1 MMDWFTS
8 VKTIYGWGRQYYS
21 NADVAR
27 FVELGRITEEQYEQ
41 ITGLT
46 YPDTVP
52 LVSVDL
58 GGTTKLTNF

>member
-27 FVELGRITEEQYEQ
+27 FVELGRITEEEYKQ

-46 YPDTVP
+46 YLMTIQP
-52 LVSVDL
+52 VSVDL
-58 GGTTKLTNF
+58 GCSVN